1 MKDPDNNDE
10 RINFENEDY
19 YDRSGCG
26 PIVAALLIIFLF
38 WVVVGGI
45 YLFT

>member
-1 MKDPDNNDE
+1 MKEENNNEKIYFNNDE
-10 RINFENEDY
+10 YF
-19 YDRSGCG
+19 DRSGCG
-26 PIVAALLIIFLF
+26 PLVVTLLIIFLF